1 MSAVSH
7 AKVEQTAIVWPDR
20 ALCSAAA
27 SVDVET
33 DAKVQTMIRDV
44 FGSCTVFAIAHRL
57 VSAKPPATPSRA
69 GAELSVGVG
78 FGQGTII
85 DYDSILVLDK
95 GHVIEAGNP
104 ASLLDNPDGRLSLLV
119 DGTGAASA
127 AHLRTVAYASVG
139 RTGP

>member
-1 MSAVSH
+1 MSAVSR

-57 VSAKPPATPSRA
+57 VSAKPPATPTRA
-69 GAELSVGVG
+69 RSALALG
-78 FGQGTII
+78 
-85 DYDSILVLDK
+85 LVR
-95 GHVIEAGNP
+95 AP
-104 ASLLDNPDGRLSLLV
+104 
-119 DGTGAASA
+119 
-127 AHLRTVAYASVG
+127 
-139 RTGP
+139 

>member
-1 MSAVSH
+1 MPSH
-7 AKVEQTAIVWPDR
+7 PQPR
-20 ALCSAAA
+20 AA
-27 SVDVET
+27 
-33 DAKVQTMIRDV
+33 
-44 FGSCTVFAIAHRL
+44 
-57 VSAKPPATPSRA
+57 P
-69 GAELSVGVG
+69 LSVGVG

-104 ASLLDNPDGRLSLLV
+104 ASLLDNPDGPLSLLV

>member
-1 MSAVSH
+1 MSAVSR

-57 VSAKPPATPSRA
+57 VSSSRNPRRA
-69 GAELSVGVG
+69 VLLSVGAG

-104 ASLLDNPDGRLSLLV
+104 ASLLDNPDGPLSLLV

-127 AHLRTVAYASVG
+127 AHLRAVAYASVG

>member
-1 MSAVSH
+1 MSAVSR
-7 AKVEQTAIVWPDR
+7 AKVEQTAIGWPDR

-69 GAELSVGVG
+69 AQRRRWVWS
-78 FGQGTII
+78 
-85 DYDSILVLDK
+85 
-95 GHVIEAGNP
+95 GHHNRLRLNP
-104 ASLLDNPDGRLSLLV
+104 SPG
-119 DGTGAASA
+119 
-127 AHLRTVAYASVG
+127 
-139 RTGP
+139 